1 MPEDKELK
9 DVSRRSF
16 IQRTALGGAGLLIAT
31 DVLGS
36 GLSSELSSE
45 LSASTPRSA
54 NKSANAAMTMMG
66 VPFEAREHVRLGIIG
81 VGGRGTNLLEDLLA
95 IEKVEI
101 KAICDLVPEKVV
113 RAQQAVTKAGQPQ
126 PAGFSKGELDF
137 KNLTELDLDIVYI
150 ATPWNWHVP
159 MAVAAMKNGKHAA
172 VEVPACTTLQ
182 ECWEIVDTSEATR
195 KHCVIL
201 ENCCY
206 GSNEMMVLGMVRDGL
221 FGEIT
226 HGEAA
231 YLHDLRTILT
241 SSEGEGQWRRFPHVQ
256 RNGNLYPTH
265 GLGPVA
271 HYMDIHRGDR
281 FDYMVSVSS
290 AEASLSAYVKANFP
304 DGDPKRTEKYICGD
318 MNTSI
323 IKTAKGRTILL
334 QHDVVNPR
342 PYSRINSIAGTKG
355 IFADYPPRVFVDGA
369 KQADGSGHEDW
380 QNIDA
385 FRDRY
390 EHPLWKTT
398 GELARKM
405 GGHGGM
411 DYVMNYRLMDCLK
424 KGLVPDINCYDAATW
439 SAPVPLSEASVAQSG
454 APQKFPDFTRGKW
467 SANADA
473 PGFAVQT

>member
-1 MPEDKELK
+1 MATDERSQEI
-9 DVSRRSF
+9 SRRGFLKS
-16 IQRTALGGAGLLIAT
+16 TAMGGAGLVIAA
-31 DVLGS
+31 DVL
-36 GLSSELSSE
+36 SSSLR
-45 LSASTPRSA
+45 ADTPA
-54 NKSANAAMTMMG
+54 AADTPKSAHATMMG
-66 VPFEAREHVRLGIIG
+66 VPFEARERVRLGIIG
-81 VGGRGTNLLEDLLA
+81 VGGRGSSLLQDLLA
-95 IEKVEI
+95 VEKVDV
-101 KAICDLVPEKVV
+101 KAICDLVPEKVAK
-113 RAQQAVTKAGQPQ
+113 AQKAVTDAGQAEPR
-126 PAGFSKGELDF
+126 GFSKGELDF

-159 MAVAAMKNGKHAA
+159 MALAAMKNGKHAA

-182 ECWEIVDTSEATR
+182 ECWDVVDTSEATR

-206 GSNEMMVLGMVRDGL
+206 GDTEMMVLGMVRDGV

-231 YLHDLRTILT
+231 YLHDLRGILT
-241 SSEGEGQWRRFPHVQ
+241 ENEGEGLWRRFPHMK

-290 AEASLSAYVKANFP
+290 SEASLSAYVKAKFP
-304 DGDPKRTEKYICGD
+304 DGDPKRAEKYICGD

-323 IKTAKGRTILL
+323 IKTQKGRTILL

-342 PYSRINSIAGTKG
+342 PYSRLNSISGSKG
-355 IFADYPPRVFVDGA
+355 IFSDYPARIFIDG
-369 KQADGSGHEDW
+369 KKKADGSDDEDW
-380 QNIDA
+380 QNFEA
-385 FRDRY
+385 FREKYD
-390 EHPLWKTT
+390 HPLWKKT

-424 KGLVPDINCYDAATW
+424 RGLVPDINVYDAAAW
-439 SAPVPLSEASVAQSG
+439 SAPTPLSEASVAQNG
-454 APQKFPDFTRGKW
+454 ASQKFPDFTRGKW
-467 SANADA
+467 GGQPDR

>member
-1 MPEDKELK
+1 MSTDKESK
-9 DVSRRSF
+9 DISRRSF
-16 IQRTALGGAGLLIAT
+16 VKRTALGGAGLLIAN
-31 DVLGS
+31 DLIANDILVPGLGP
-36 GLSSELSSE
+36 G
-45 LSASTPRSA
+45 TP
-54 NKSANAAMTMMG
+54 KSANATMIG
-66 VPFEAREHVRLGIIG
+66 VPFEARERVRLGIIG
-81 VGGRGTNLLEDLLA
+81 VGGRGTSLLGDLLA
-95 IEKVEI
+95 VENVDV

-113 RAQQAVTKAGQPQ
+113 HAQKMVTDAGQPQ
-126 PAGFSKGELDF
+126 PAAFTKGEGDF
-137 KNLTELDLDIVYI
+137 ENLTKLELDIVYI

-159 MAVAAMKNGKHAA
+159 MALSAMKNGKHAA
-172 VEVPACTTLQ
+172 VEVPACVTLQ
-182 ECWEIVDTSEATR
+182 ECWDIVDTSEATR

-206 GSNEMMVLGMVRDGL
+206 GSNEMMVLGMVHDGL

-231 YLHDLRTILT
+231 YLHDLRGIVTANE
-241 SSEGEGQWRRFPHVQ
+241 SEGLWRRVPHMK

-290 AEASLSAYVKANFP
+290 AEASLSAYVKANFA
-304 DGDPKRTEKYICGD
+304 DGDPKRAEKYICGD

-323 IKTAKGRTILL
+323 IRTQKGRTILL

-342 PYSRINSIAGTKG
+342 PYSRLNSISGTKG
-355 IFADYPPRVFVDGA
+355 IFADYPPRIFIDGT
-369 KQADGSGHEDW
+369 KQADGSKQEDW
-380 QNIDA
+380 QTVDSY
-385 FRDRY
+385 RDKY
-390 EHPLWKTT
+390 EHPLWKKT
-398 GELARKM
+398 GEMARKM

-411 DYVMNYRLMDCLK
+411 DYVMNYRLMDCLR
-424 KGLVPDINCYDAATW
+424 KGLVPDINVYDAAAW
-439 SAPVPLSEASVAQSG
+439 SAPTPLSEASVSQNG

-467 SANADA
+467 DGSSNA

>member
-1 MPEDKELK
+1 MPWDKESK

-16 IQRTALGGAGLLIAT
+16 IQRTAMGGAGLLIAT
-31 DVLGS
+31 DILGS
-36 GLSSELSSE
+36 GPASE
-45 LSASTPRSA
+45 LSASEP
-54 NKSANAAMTMMG
+54 KSANAAMTMIG
-66 VPFEAREHVRLGIIG
+66 VPFEARERVRLGIIG
-81 VGGRGTNLLEDLLA
+81 VGGRGSSLLGDLLA
-95 IEKVEI
+95 IEKVEV
-101 KAICDLVPEKVV
+101 KAICDLVPEKVE
-113 RAQQAVTKAGQPQ
+113 RAQKAVTNAGQPQ

-159 MAVAAMKNGKHAA
+159 MAITAMKNGKHAA
-172 VEVPACTTLQ
+172 VEVPACTTIQ
-182 ECWEIVDTSEATR
+182 ECWDIVNTSEATR

-206 GSNEMMVLGMVRDGL
+206 GSTEMMVLGMVRDGV

-231 YLHDLRTILT
+231 YLHDLRSILT
-241 SSEGEGQWRRFPHVQ
+241 SSEGEGQWRRFPHIQ

-271 HYMDIHRGDR
+271 HYLDIHRGDR

-290 AEASLSAYVKANFP
+290 SEASLSAYVKANFAE
-304 DGDPKRTEKYICGD
+304 GDPKRAEKYICGD

-323 IKTAKGRTILL
+323 IRTLKGRTILL

-342 PYSRINSIAGTKG
+342 PYSRLNSISGTKG
-355 IFADYPPRVFVDGA
+355 IFADYPARVFVDGE
-369 KQADGSGHEDW
+369 KQADGSSREDW

-385 FRDRY
+385 FRDKY
-390 EHPLWKTT
+390 EHSLWKTT

-411 DYVMNYRLMDCLK
+411 DYIMNYRLMDCLK
-424 KGLVPDINCYDAATW
+424 RGLVPDINCYDAAAW
-439 SAPVPLSEASVAQSG
+439 SAPTPLSEASVAQNG

-467 SANADA
+467 AARADV

>member
-1 MPEDKELK
+1 MPTDKESK
-9 DVSRRSF
+9 DVSRRRF
-16 IQRTALGGAGLLIAT
+16 IQRTAMGGAGLLIAT
-31 DVLGS
+31 DILGS
-36 GLSSELSSE
+36 GPSSE
-45 LSASTPRSA
+45 LSASEP
-54 NKSANAAMTMMG
+54 KSANAAMTMIG
-66 VPFEAREHVRLGIIG
+66 VPFEARESVRLGIIG
-81 VGGRGTNLLEDLLA
+81 VGGRGSSLLGDLLA
-95 IEKVEI
+95 IEKVEV
-101 KAICDLVPEKVV
+101 KAICDLVPEKVA
-113 RAQQAVTKAGQPQ
+113 RAQKAVTNAGQPQ

-159 MAVAAMKNGKHAA
+159 MAISAMKNGKHAA
-172 VEVPACTTLQ
+172 VEVPACTTIQ
-182 ECWEIVDTSEATR
+182 ECWDLVNTSEATR

-206 GSNEMMVLGMVRDGL
+206 GSTEMMVLGMVRDGV

-241 SSEGEGQWRRFPHVQ
+241 SSEGEGQWRRFPHMQ

-271 HYMDIHRGDR
+271 HYLDIHRGDR

-290 AEASLSAYVKANFP
+290 SEASLSAYVKANFAE
-304 DGDPKRTEKYICGD
+304 GDPKRAEKYICGD

-323 IKTAKGRTILL
+323 IKTLKGRTILL

-342 PYSRINSIAGTKG
+342 PYSRLNSISGTKG
-355 IFADYPPRVFVDGA
+355 IFADYPARVFVDGE
-369 KQADGSGHEDW
+369 KQADGSSREDW

-385 FRDRY
+385 FRDKY

-411 DYVMNYRLMDCLK
+411 DYIMNYRLMECLK
-424 KGLVPDINCYDAATW
+424 RGLVPDINCYDAAAW
-439 SAPVPLSEASVAQSG
+439 SAPTPLSEASVAQNG
-454 APQKFPDFTRGKW
+454 APQKFPDFTRGK
-467 SANADA
+467 SAARADV

>member
-1 MPEDKELK
+1 MASDKGSQEI
-9 DVSRRSF
+9 SRRGF
-16 IQRTALGGAGLLIAT
+16 MKRTAIGGAGLLIAT
-31 DVLGS
+31 DLLGRDLA
-36 GLSSELSSE
+36 G
-45 LSASTPRSA
+45 TQ
-54 NKSANAAMTMMG
+54 KSANSTMIG
-66 VPFEAREHVRLGIIG
+66 VPFEARERVRLGIIG
-81 VGGRGTNLLEDLLA
+81 VGGRGTSLLQDLLA
-95 IEKVEI
+95 IEKVEV
-101 KAICDLVPEKVV
+101 KAICDLVPEKVA
-113 RAQQAVTKAGQPQ
+113 RAQKAVTDAGQPQ
-126 PAGFSKGELDF
+126 PAAFSKGETDF
-137 KNLTELDLDIVYI
+137 KNLTELELDIVYI

-159 MAVAAMKNGKHAA
+159 MALSAMKNGKHAA

-182 ECWEIVDTSEATR
+182 ECWDLVDTSEATR

-206 GSNEMMVLGMVRDGL
+206 GSTEMMIMGMVREGL
-221 FGEIT
+221 FGEII

-231 YLHDLRTILT
+231 YLHDLRSILT
-241 SSEGEGQWRRFPHVQ
+241 SSEGEGLWRRFPHMK

-290 AEASLSAYVKANFP
+290 SEASLSAYVKANFA

-323 IKTAKGRTILL
+323 IKTQRGRTILL

-342 PYSRINSIAGTKG
+342 PYSRLNSISGTRG
-355 IFADYPPRVFVDGA
+355 MFADYPPRIFFDGSKQDGS
-369 KQADGSGHEDW
+369 KQADGSKPEDW
-380 QNIDA
+380 KTIDA
-385 FRDRY
+385 FRDKY

-398 GELARKM
+398 GEMARKM

-424 KGLVPDINCYDAATW
+424 RGLVPDINVYDAAAW
-439 SAPVPLSEASVAQSG
+439 SAPTPLSETSVAQNG

-467 SANADA
+467 DANSDS
-473 PGFAVQT
+473 PGFAVQI